1 MMPCPTISS
10 LITQTV
16 AHSQQSVGQHGSRN
30 NGTVSSHS
38 QQRDEGLLVSLS
50 GVVLA
55 TSTPWFQRHSCA
67 WRCEKCYTDTQTLEG
82 QDIPRSCCAA
92 AAESSYSSDGGK
104 DCVAEE
110 MSKR

>member
-1 MMPCPTISS
+1 MT
-10 LITQTV
+10 
-16 AHSQQSVGQHGSRN
+16 
-30 NGTVSSHS
+30 SSHG

-55 TSTPWFQRHSCA
+55 TSTPWFQRHSRA
-67 WRCEKCYTDTQTLEG
+67 WSCQNCNTDTQTLEG
-82 QDIPRSCCAA
+82 QDIPRGCCAA
-92 AAESSYSSDGGK
+92 AAESSYSSDGSK